1 MMRLKTS
8 PKVTVRGISDVSLF
22 LPLPIAD
29 SLSTLLAKHV
39 PNPRERPPR
48 DVSGDWQHTDFHTLV
63 MTGSWRALARMAR
76 DQIVTAEPDDL
87 NFILGMWYLRLSCL
101 ARMRLYNQASAECS
115 NLFALLETVEPQ
127 ELRHQVFDHLLP
139 FELEVFRTRLFL
151 WANDPLS
158 YLDALYALLAKCK
171 RNARDAIEPALEDTW
186 AERSARI
193 TLIIASQLIDMKEY
207 ITASSILSSM
217 ASNGSAELK
226 STTAHLY
233 LQMGHLQIAD
243 QLINQ
248 VEADQQAS
256 PWLKRLNEALRA
268 LCFGDLDLAIAYFN
282 RTLELEPDNI
292 VALNNLSVALI
303 SSGKV
308 KQSIEVLER
317 AMQISPSTVLCVE
330 PYLFNLATVYE
341 LRSTT
346 AAEKK
351 VSLLVETAKW
361 SGDGLRASALK
372 LG

>member
-1 MMRLKTS
+1 
-8 PKVTVRGISDVSLF
+8 
-22 LPLPIAD
+22 
-29 SLSTLLAKHV
+29 
-39 PNPRERPPR
+39 
-48 DVSGDWQHTDFHTLV
+48 
-63 MTGSWRALARMAR
+63 
-76 DQIVTAEPDDL
+76 
-87 NFILGMWYLRLSCL
+87 
-101 ARMRLYNQASAECS
+101 MRLYNQASAECS
-115 NLFALLETVEPQ
+115 NLFALLETVDAP

-158 YLDALYALLAKCK
+158 YLDGLHALLAQCK
-171 RNARDAIEPALEDTW
+171 RNVRDALESALVDTW
-186 AERSARI
+186 AERCARI

-217 ASNGSAELK
+217 ASRGSSELK

-233 LQMGHLQIAD
+233 LQMGHLQRADELIA
-243 QLINQ
+243 Q
-248 VEADQQAS
+248 VESDQQAS
-256 PWLKRLNEALRA
+256 PWLKRLNAALRA
-268 LCFGDLDLAIAYFN
+268 LCYGDFDLAVEFFN
-282 RTLELEPDNI
+282 QTLELEPDNI
-292 VALNNLSVALI
+292 VALNNLSVALL
-303 SSGKV
+303 SKGKV

-317 AMQISPSTVLCVE
+317 AIQISPSTVLCVE

-351 VSLLVETAKW
+351 VALLVETAKW